1 MKKNSKYIV
10 LTAAIALCAGSS
22 LPFLAG
28 SSTLNPER
36 DSVKSEVP
44 YCVTSPSVPDKITF
58 AGQAIDLL
66 RYDHRERMDRELMSF
81 TYMHSTT
88 MLMVKRANRYFP
100 VIEPI
105 LKANGLPDDF
115 KYLAVIESNLNPLA
129 KSPAGAAGLW
139 QFMPA
144 TGREFGLEVNSN
156 IDERYHI
163 EKETKAACKYLKV
176 GAGMYTI
183 SIAATLLT
191 LAGLELLSLI
201 FKSIGMKSSVITFST
216 SSKEILPQV
225 SRRFNSKDYLV
236 VSYNLDR
243 QVQGEYTNYQ
253 VTMVIKSK
261 KSYDEGYLLQLM
273 QEFPE
278 VTVEK
283 IE

>member
-115 KYLAVIESNLNPLA
+115 KFLAVIESNLNPLA

-163 EKETKAACKYLKV
+163 EKETKAACKYLKDAYQKYGNWLCV
-176 GAGMYTI
+176 AAAYNAGQGRI
-183 SIAATLLT
+183 STQLQKQMVDQAVDLWLGDFALHVPPAGSQSSHQQSAAVR
-191 LAGLELLSLI
+191 LSVET
-201 FKSIGMKSSVITFST
+201 GT
-216 SSKEILPQV
+216 SLSAHPLHG
-225 SRRFNSKDYLV
+225 S
-236 VSYNLDR
+236 DR
-243 QVQGEYTNYQ
+243 HNRHRQPG
-253 VTMVIKSK
+253 
-261 KSYDEGYLLQLM
+261 
-273 QEFPE
+273 
-278 VTVEK
+278 TVCQR
-283 IE
+283 

>member
-1 MKKNSKYIV
+1 
-10 LTAAIALCAGSS
+10 
-22 LPFLAG
+22 
-28 SSTLNPER
+28 
-36 DSVKSEVP
+36 
-44 YCVTSPSVPDKITF
+44 
-58 AGQAIDLL
+58 
-66 RYDHRERMDRELMSF
+66 
-81 TYMHSTT
+81 
-88 MLMVKRANRYFP
+88 MLMVYIPAPTANP
-100 VIEPI
+100 
-105 LKANGLPDDF
+105 
-115 KYLAVIESNLNPLA
+115 
-129 KSPAGAAGLW
+129 
-139 QFMPA
+139 MPA
-144 TGREFGLEVNSN
+144 VA
-156 IDERYHI
+156 HI
-163 EKETKAACKYLKV
+163 PAAVVSPL
-176 GAGMYTI
+176 TI
-183 SIAATLLT
+183 CFWKMMVPAPMNPIPLT